1 MGLRR
6 FLSSLLPLS
15 LRRSRIRLPEIRPP
29 RWHLPKIQV
38 AALLL
43 RHSQVYLYI
52 YIYIYFFLVKTPI
65 LYLLNP
71 LSKLMEVQLCRPGC
85 RFNGL
90 YFLEK
95 FRGKKIMFVGD
106 SLSLNQWQSLACMI
120 HSWVPKTKYSVVR
133 TAVLSS
139 ITFQVIN

>member
-29 RWHLPKIQV
+29 GWHLPKIQV

-43 RHSQVYLYI
+43 QHSQVYLYI
-52 YIYIYFFLVKTPI
+52 YIYIYWLKRRYYF
-65 LYLLNP
+65 LLNP
-71 LSKLMEVQLCRPGC
+71 LSKLTEVQLCWPGC